1 MNEVKNN
8 LTVKLYNGIEI
19 NSIGYGTWRVNDDD
33 AKNMVKTAI
42 DLGYR
47 HIDTASIYG
56 NEQGVGEGIKNSDID
71 RKKLFVTSKVWTSE
85 RGYDKTLYAFDK
97 TLEKLNLEY
106 LDLYL
111 IHWPCA
117 PHISSDYKR
126 VNIDTWK
133 ALIKLYK
140 DGRVRSIGVSNFLPK
155 YLNDLMDLEYRPM
168 VNQIEFHVGYRQEE
182 TLEFCKQ
189 NDICVEG
196 WSPLGRGKVL
206 SNVTLNEIALKY
218 GKTPAQISIKW
229 CLKNG
234 VIPLPKSSDKNR
246 MKSNL
251 EVFDFELSTADF
263 NALNSLNLGS
273 SSGLHPDTFNR

>member
-126 VNIDTWK
+126 
-133 ALIKLYK
+133 
-140 DGRVRSIGVSNFLPK
+140 
-155 YLNDLMDLEYRPM
+155 
-168 VNQIEFHVGYRQEE
+168 
-182 TLEFCKQ
+182 
-189 NDICVEG
+189 
-196 WSPLGRGKVL
+196 
-206 SNVTLNEIALKY
+206 
-218 GKTPAQISIKW
+218 
-229 CLKNG
+229 
-234 VIPLPKSSDKNR
+234 
-246 MKSNL
+246 
-251 EVFDFELSTADF
+251 EV
-263 NALNSLNLGS
+263 
-273 SSGLHPDTFNR
+273 